1 MSGHSDLLGKIL
13 IREQLKGAYVRAVIF
28 NAGARRRLEGLPRSI
43 QVAFVSG
50 LRTVAAGEM
59 PLNAKVLR
67 GFGGADVVELRE
79 RDRAGTYR
87 AVYTVRFEEAVYV
100 LHVFQ
105 KKSKTGT
112 KTDRQDIALI
122 DQRLRWAE
130 EQHRE
135 RSGK

>member
-1 MSGHSDLLGKIL
+1 M
-13 IREQLKGAYVRAVIF
+13 REQAKGAYVRAVIF
-28 NAGARRRLEGLPRSI
+28 NAGARRSLEGLPRAI

-67 GFGGADVVELRE
+67 GFGAADVVELKE

-105 KKSKTGT
+105 KKSRTGI
-112 KTDRQDIALI
+112 KTDQQDIALI
-122 DQRLRWAE
+122 GQRLKWAE
-130 EQHRE
+130 ERHRE
-135 RSGK
+135 GSGK

>member
-1 MSGHSDLLGKIL
+1 M
-13 IREQLKGAYVRAVIF
+13 RAVIF
-28 NAGARRRLEGLPRSI
+28 NAGARRGLEDLPRPI
-43 QVAFVSG
+43 QVAFVAA

-67 GFGGADVVELRE
+67 GFGAADVVELKA

-105 KKSKTGT
+105 KKSRTGIKTNQ
-112 KTDRQDIALI
+112 QDIALI
-122 DQRLRWAE
+122 GQRLRWAE
-130 EQHRE
+130 ARHRD
-135 RSGK
+135 RTGT

>member
-1 MSGHSDLLGKIL
+1 M
-13 IREQLKGAYVRAVIF
+13 RAIIF
-28 NAGARRRLEGLPRSI
+28 NAGARRGLESLPRSV
-43 QVAFVSG
+43 QVALVSG

-67 GFGGADVVELRE
+67 GFGAADVVELKA

-105 KKSKTGT
+105 KKSRTGI
-112 KTDRQDIALI
+112 KTDQQDVALI
-122 DQRLRWAE
+122 GQRLRWAE
-130 EQHRE
+130 AQHRE
-135 RSGK
+135 RPGT